1 MYEPAPTPRREHH
14 GLGTDEK
21 GELILV
27 AARWVG
33 EFVRDKVSRA
43 HFARE
48 PADRGRV
55 TGVGLIL
62 LN

>member
-1 MYEPAPTPRREHH
+1 M
-14 GLGTDEK
+14 D
-21 GELILV
+21 ELILV

-48 PADRGRV
+48 PADRGRA